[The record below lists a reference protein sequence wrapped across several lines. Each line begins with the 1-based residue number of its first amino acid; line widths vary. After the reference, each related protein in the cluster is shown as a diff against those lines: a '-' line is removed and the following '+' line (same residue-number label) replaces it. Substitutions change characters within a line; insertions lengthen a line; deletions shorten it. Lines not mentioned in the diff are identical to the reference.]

1 MDKKIKGVHDDV
13 DDDDG
18 DDGDDVPVVGVV
30 VSVAGHLVSSSHNLH

>member
-1 MDKKIKGVHDDV
+1 MDKKINGV

-30 VSVAGHLVSSSHNLH
+30 VSDAGHLVNSSHNLH